1 MTTKPPSM
9 LAASGP
15 ADDAESEQITKE
27 HNDDDDGSQDITVD
41 PSGDVTVEA
50 SEDVTIEAVARTPH
64 PTLRGGDA
72 TPTPGTVGTSPA
84 QRAPTLLGVPISS
97 LPLPGVGASKGNGDA
112 FDDAFSDAFED
123 ATRSISYD
131 EEVTVLAPAHA
142 SAPLDPL
149 AALDALDRPSITDDD
164 EEETKVEPAEAAMK
178 AAESTDDVTTALSA
192 QASVEREKALRRSLP
207 APAMSSGDDLEF
219 ADPEAEDEQEEQGE
233 EEESLDDDLDDDD
246 DEVISAGGAIEEEED
261 DDGSTDGV
269 ATATF
274 MKPADSTSLSGLLN
288 PRRPPT
294 GNPYGRDGF
303 GARLPT
309 PYPPPQSPIPAPSTS
324 PFASRLGPAPA
335 GVPYP
340 GRGTTTTGTITAIQV
355 PPPSGKA
362 TTETGEP
369 GFLSRQVHMP
379 AWILIAFVGGA
390 LFAGTGLGS
399 LIGSGKKG
407 PATPT
412 VIVAKP
418 TAAPAVPA
426 PPVVEPVAAGTPAPA
441 AETAKPAAP
450 AAETAKPAA
459 PAPAPAIADIPS
471 EAPSQAGPEAGLWK
485 PGPAKKPAAPKPHKI
500 AAEEDAVLKPKP
512 AVATAKPAAP
522 KPAMAS
528 SPKPAAPA
536 AAKPGKKPSKVW
548 VDPFAN

>member
-1 MTTKPPSM
+1 MTTKHPSR

-15 ADDAESEQITKE
+15 VDDTESEQVTKE

-50 SEDVTIEAVARTPH
+50 TEDVTIEAVATTPH
-64 PTLRGGDA
+64 PTLRGGDH
-72 TPTPGTVGTSPA
+72 TPAPGTVGTSA
-84 QRAPTLLGVPISS
+84 GQRAPTLLGVPISS
-97 LPLPGVGASKGNGDA
+97 LPLPGVSASSNGA
-112 FDDAFSDAFED
+112 DAFSDAFED

-131 EEVTVLAPAHA
+131 EEVTVLAPAQPA
-142 SAPLDPL
+142 PTSAAADPL
-149 AALDALDRPSITDDD
+149 SVLDALDRPSITDDD

-178 AAESTDDVTTALSA
+178 AAESMDDVTTALSA
-192 QASVEREKALRRSLP
+192 QASLEREKALRRSLP
-207 APAMSSGDDLEF
+207 APSPAMSASAGHDLEF
-219 ADPEAEDEQEEQGE
+219 ADPEAEDE
-233 EEESLDDDLDDDD
+233 EESLDDELDDD
-246 DEVISAGGAIEEEED
+246 DEVISAGGAIEEEDD

-309 PYPPPQSPIPAPSTS
+309 PYPPPQSPIPIPAPSTS
-324 PFASRLGPAPA
+324 PFASRLGPAPSGA
-335 GVPYP
+335 PYP
-340 GRGTTTTGTITAIQV
+340 GRATTTTGAVTAIQV

-362 TTETGEP
+362 TTETEP
-369 GFLSRQVHMP
+369 GFFFKKVPVPGYGLVALVVGSMV
-379 AWILIAFVGGA
+379 AGAGFSAAFGGKS
-390 LFAGTGLGS
+390 TPKS
-399 LIGSGKKG
+399 
-407 PATPT
+407 PT

-418 TAAPAVPA
+418 TVAPAVPA
-426 PPVVEPVAAGTPAPA
+426 PPVVEPVATGTPAPS

-450 AAETAKPAA
+450 AEPATAKPSAS
-459 PAPAPAIADIPS
+459 APAIADIPP
-471 EAPSQAGPEAGLWK
+471 EAPSQAAPEAGWK
-485 PGPAKKPAAPKPHKI
+485 PGPVKRQAAPKPHKI

-528 SPKPAAPA
+528 SPKPAAPP
-536 AAKPGKKPSKVW
+536 AAKGGKKASKVW